1 MEELINSRAE
11 LMSVYNFD
19 SPIGSFAFG
28 APHADI
34 FSTANDCVSDS
45 ESDSALHTN
54 YGPGVMSPP
63 VVMKP
68 HGPPPGFETP
78 KHIRDNGGT
87 LEIARPSPCRRLF
100 PVSPPKMKRG
110 KKTKSRTM
118 SEDALNVHQ
127 VALQCIDEH
136 PYLFPME
143 SSIAQEARQN
153 LARRYYSI

>member
-34 FSTANDCVSDS
+34 FSNYVSDS
-45 ESDSALHTN
+45 ESADSLLYTN

-63 VVMKP
+63 AVMKP
-68 HGPPPGFETP
+68 YTAPPVFQETP
-78 KHIRDNGGT
+78 EHIRDNGGT
-87 LEIARPSPCRRLF
+87 LEIARPSSCRRLF
-100 PVSPPKMKRG
+100 PVSPPKLKRS
-110 KKTKSRTM
+110 KKTKSRTV
-118 SEDALNVHQ
+118 SDDALTVSR

-136 PYLFPME
+136 DYLFPME

-153 LARRYYSI
+153 LARSYYSI